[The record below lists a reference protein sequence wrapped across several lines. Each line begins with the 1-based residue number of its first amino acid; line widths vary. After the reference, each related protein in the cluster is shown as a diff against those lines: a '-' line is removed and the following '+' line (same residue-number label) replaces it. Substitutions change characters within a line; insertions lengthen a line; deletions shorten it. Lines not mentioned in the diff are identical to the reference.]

1 MTIDVDARIDTKHT
15 FCRLCE
21 VMCGLEVTVTDGE
34 ITKVRGDTDHP
45 VSKGFACNKGL
56 LSLDI
61 HRDPD
66 RLNHPLRRT
75 DAGWEEAS
83 WPDAVADVADRLRE
97 VIDRHGPESVA
108 IYLGNPNA
116 FNCVA
121 GPAGALFL
129 LSLGS
134 TRIFSAATQDC
145 ANKFTISDILYG
157 SPNLHPIA
165 DLAHTDHLLVLGSN
179 PRISKS
185 SFISVPDPIAAMK
198 GVVERGGTVTFVNPL
213 RIEPDLGPTV
223 QVRPDTDP
231 YLLAAM
237 LHHIDRTV
245 GFDVDRDA
253 DHVRHL
259 DELRRWLA
267 AYTPE
272 RVAPIVGVDAEVIE
286 HLATTFAT
294 APTAAVHMSTG
305 LNMGRQGALAYFL
318 VQMLSL
324 VTGNLDRPGGNVIA
338 GRAIAPRPSDAPPG
352 SESLEDTPFGPVR
365 RSQGSLP
372 AALLPDWI
380 RHPDTPIRALIS
392 VAGNPALSLGGATEM
407 AEALADLDLLVCV
420 DLYRNATGELAHVNL
435 PATDWF
441 ERPDLNTFVQGVQTV
456 PHIQFTEALVE
467 PHAERKPEAEIFG
480 LLSEAMGIPA
490 AFGPGIEAV
499 AMMNDGELAAHGLS
513 VAELATRDRG
523 LAVLDRPPSE
533 GFLSGR
539 LQTPD
544 GSLDCAPELVVR
556 AMERADQIFDEL
568 AAEPPDQLR
577 LITRRTRNTLN
588 SALANVE
595 KLKSRGADTNPLWMH
610 PDDAHARGLA
620 AGDIARVHNEV
631 GALEAPIA
639 VDANLRPGVV
649 AMTHGFGYAG
659 TPGMPAAHAHPGVN
673 VNVLSPSGPGT
684 FDPLSGMTH
693 LTGIPVEVAAAPSA
707 SSAPGSPTT

>member
-1 MTIDVDARIDTKHT
+1 MGTDTANRADTRHT

-21 VMCGLEVTVTDGE
+21 VMCGLEVTIADGE
-34 ITKVRGDTDHP
+34 ITKVRPDSDHP

-56 LSLDI
+56 LTLDI

-66 RLNHPLRRT
+66 RLDHPLGRT
-75 DAGWEEAS
+75 ADGWEQVSWTEAI
-83 WPDAVADVADRLRE
+83 ATVAGGLRA
-97 VIDRHGPESVA
+97 VIDRHGPDAVA

-116 FNCVA
+116 FNCLA
-121 GPAGALFL
+121 GPAGALFVL
-129 LSLGS
+129 ALGS

-157 SPNLHPIA
+157 SPDLHPVA

-185 SFISVPDPIAAMK
+185 SFVSVPDPVSALK

-213 RIEPDLGPTV
+213 RIEPDLGETV

-245 GFDVDRDA
+245 GFAVAGYA
-253 DHVRHL
+253 DHIHHL
-259 DELRRWLA
+259 DDLRRWLA
-267 AYTPE
+267 EHPPE
-272 RVAPIVGVDAEVIE
+272 RVAPVVGVDAERIE
-286 HLATTFAT
+286 ALATDFAA

-324 VTGNLDRPGGNVIA
+324 VTGNLDRRGGNVVA
-338 GRAIAPRPSDAPPG
+338 TRAIAPRPSDAPPG
-352 SESLEDTPFGPVR
+352 PASLEDTPWGPVR

-380 RHPDTPIRALIS
+380 RHPDTPIRALIC
-392 VAGNPALSLGGATEM
+392 VAGNPALSLGGATEV
-407 AEALADLDLLVCV
+407 EDALADLDLLVCV
-420 DLYRNATGELAHVNL
+420 DNYRNATGELAHVNL

-441 ERPDLNTFVQGVQTV
+441 ERPDLNTFTQGVQTI
-456 PHIQFTEALVE
+456 PHIQLTEALVA
-467 PHAERKPEAEIFG
+467 PRAGRKPEAEIFG
-480 LLSEAMGIPA
+480 LLSEAMGVPP
-490 AFGPGIEAV
+490 AFGAGTEAL
-499 AMMNDGELAAHGLS
+499 ALLHDGELAAHELS

-523 LAVLDRPPSE
+523 LAILEARPTDE
-533 GFLSGR
+533 LLSGR
-539 LQTPD
+539 LQTAD
-544 GSLDCAPELVVR
+544 GRIDCAPELVVR
-556 AMERADQIFDEL
+556 AMERADAVFEEL
-568 AAEPPDQLR
+568 AAEPAGQLR

-588 SALANVE
+588 SALANVG
-595 KLKSRGADTNPLWMH
+595 KLKARGAATNPLWMH
-610 PDDAHARGLA
+610 PDDAAARGLA
-620 AGDIARVHNEV
+620 DGQLACVHNGS
-631 GALEAPIA
+631 GALDAPVA
-639 VDANLRPGVV
+639 LDPNLRPGVV

-659 TPGMPAAHAHPGVN
+659 TPGMPTAHAHPGVN

-693 LTGIPVEVAAAPSA
+693 LTGIPVEVAAADA
-707 SSAPGSPTT
+707 